1 MIRRPVLVVVAVQ
14 SRRETVLWTR
24 CVLWLRM
31 VPQVQ
36 GDHSGGEPGM
46 DPRTEEDDRNPLPA
60 PSEHFR
66 QYGERA
72 RRGQTPRV
80 ASEPDLRLERE
91 GARGGLCAPRA
102 SAPVGGE
109 LEVVTTDEVDLPR

>member
-1 MIRRPVLVVVAVQ
+1 
-14 SRRETVLWTR
+14 
-24 CVLWLRM
+24 
-31 VPQVQ
+31 VQ
-36 GDHSGGEPGM
+36 GDHSGGEPGVH
-46 DPRTEEDDRNPLPA
+46 RRADDDERNSLPA

-66 QYGERA
+66 QYGERTS
-72 RRGQTPRV
+72 RGQTPRV

-91 GARGGLCAPRA
+91 GARGGLGAPRA